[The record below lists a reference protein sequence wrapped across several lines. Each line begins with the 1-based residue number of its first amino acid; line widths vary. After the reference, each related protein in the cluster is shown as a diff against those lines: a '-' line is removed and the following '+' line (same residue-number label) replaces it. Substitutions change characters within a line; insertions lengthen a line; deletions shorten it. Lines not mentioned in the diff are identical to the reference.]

1 MRRSDRRDSNDDNE
15 INHLRSRREEPSS
28 PHELKQINRTL
39 RSRLDETLTER
50 DQLKQNVQE
59 NQEAATQLVHV
70 QQEFQT
76 FQLEAYTWKESAS
89 HNQQLYLSEKNNYQ
103 QTLTLYNEERTT
115 ATELLAKY
123 NEVDAERSKYLSL
136 YNEAQSELKFER
148 KSKAGIKGWE
158 TRRKRENQLLKQEI
172 AEMTLLV
179 RESLVRK
186 EEAVDNLY
194 ALADR
199 MDRIQKIVDS
209 VEEGTSSSP
218 VGLLQKLKRVWLAVK
233 EILGE

>member
-1 MRRSDRRDSNDDNE
+1 MRRSDRKNSNDDNE
-15 INHLRSRREEPSS
+15 INHLRSRQEEPPSY
-28 PHELKQINRTL
+28 HELKQNLMTVK
-39 RSRLDETLTER
+39 SRLDETLTER
-50 DQLKQNVQE
+50 DQLKQHVQE
-59 NQEAATQLVHV
+59 NQEAATQIVRF
-70 QQEFQT
+70 QQEAN
-76 FQLEAYTWKESAS
+76 EWKEKATEN
-89 HNQQLYLSEKNNYQ
+89 HQLYLAEQNSYQ
-103 QTLTLYNEERTT
+103 HTLTLYNEERTR

-172 AEMTLLV
+172 AEVTLLV

-186 EEAVDNLY
+186 DEAVDNLY

-199 MDRIQKIVDS
+199 MDRIQRLVDS
-209 VEEGTSSSP
+209 VEEGTSITP

>member
-1 MRRSDRRDSNDDNE
+1 MRRADRRDSNDDNE
-15 INHLRSRREEPSS
+15 INHPRSRREEPSS
-28 PHELKQINRTL
+28 PHELKQLLGNARAQ
-39 RSRLDETLTER
+39 RDEWQQR
-50 DQLKQNVQE
+50 AKA
-59 NQEAATQLVHV
+59 NQEAATQIVHV

-76 FQLEAYTWKESAS
+76 FQLEAYKWKESAS
-89 HNQQLYLSEKNNYQ
+89 QNQQLYLSEKNNYQ
-103 QTLTLYNEERTT
+103 QTLTLYNEERTK

-136 YNEAQSELKFER
+136 YNEAQSELKLER

-186 EEAVDNLY
+186 DEAVDNLY

-199 MDRIQKIVDS
+199 MDRIQKLVDS

>member
-1 MRRSDRRDSNDDNE
+1 MQRADRRDSNDDNE
-15 INHLRSRREEPSS
+15 NKYPRSRREEPIS
-28 PHELKQINRTL
+28 PHELKKVNMTL
-39 RSRLDETLTER
+39 RSRLDETSTER
-50 DQLKQNVQE
+50 DQLKQSAQE

-76 FQLEAYTWKESAS
+76 FQVEAYEWKENATQN
-89 HNQQLYLSEKNNYQ
+89 HQLYLAEQNNYQ
-103 QTLTLYNEERTT
+103 QTLILYNEERTR

-123 NEVDAERSKYLSL
+123 NEVDTERSKYLSL
-136 YNEAQSELKFER
+136 YNEAQLELKYER
-148 KSKAGIKGWE
+148 KSKAGVKGWE

-186 EEAVDNLY
+186 DEAVDNLY

-199 MDRIQKIVDS
+199 MDRIQRLVDS
-209 VEEGTSSSP
+209 VEEGTSSTP

>member
-1 MRRSDRRDSNDDNE
+1 MRRADRQDSNYDNE
-15 INHLRSRREEPSS
+15 NKYPRSRQEEPTS
-28 PHELKQINRTL
+28 PHELKQLLGNARAQ
-39 RSRLDETLTER
+39 RDEWQQR
-50 DQLKQNVQE
+50 AKE

-70 QQEFQT
+70 QQEAAENLTERDQLKQKNQETATQLVHVQHEFQR
-76 FQLEAYTWKESAS
+76 
-89 HNQQLYLSEKNNYQ
+89 
-103 QTLTLYNEERTT
+103 TLTLYNEERTR

-136 YNEAQSELKFER
+136 YNEVQSELKFER

-186 EEAVDNLY
+186 DEAVDNLY
-194 ALADR
+194 TLADR
-199 MDRIQKIVDS
+199 MDRIQRLVDS
-209 VEEGTSSSP
+209 VEEGTSSTP